1 MDHLLFLHVHV
12 YVIGFF
18 SKWRKKRLREALYV
32 HDRKKKKRK
41 QQKENTNKQ
50 HETTKS

>member
-18 SKWRKKRLREALYV
+18 SKWRKKRFPYYLREALYV
-32 HDRKKKKRK
+32 HDRKKEEKKTTKRK
-41 QQKENTNKQ
+41 HK
-50 HETTKS
+50 